1 MSVQKSYRF
10 SDFTYAILEELVER
24 TGKKQTE
31 ILEELIQ
38 GHVIWDYDSG
48 KGMEIIKAAEIRLA
62 TMKSKKHESNE
73 TE

>member
-10 SDFTYAILEELVER
+10 SDYTYALLEELVER

-38 GHVIWDYDSG
+38 GHVIWDLDP
-48 KGMEIIKAAEIRLA
+48 KEGMEIIKAAEVRQA
-62 TMKSKKHESNE
+62 TLKSKKEM
-73 TE
+73 

>member
-10 SDFTYAILEELVER
+10 SDFTYAVLEELVER

-38 GHVIWDYDSG
+38 GHVVWDYEP
-48 KGMEIIKAAEIRLA
+48 KEGMEIIKAAEVRLE